1 MITAKTLPMG
11 RCNVLFMLSQFREKW
26 VLPIEKVQVFV
37 QAKKYDNVTTTPNYP
52 FFRFIICQVV
62 AYGRLKTKENFK
74 LVARKVVAV
83 AYER

>member
-37 QAKKYDNVTTTPNYP
+37 QAKNTIMLQQHLIIH
-52 FFRFIICQVV
+52 FFALLSVKWLLTE
-62 AYGRLKTKENFK
+62 G
-74 LVARKVVAV
+74 
-83 AYER
+83 